1 MFVVTEADILKRY
14 IMEELAMWCTHS
26 LRKYVVTTN
35 GG

>member
-14 IMEELAMWCTHS
+14 IMEELATCCTHS